1 LKILALSAFIIL
13 CFLMAT
19 NAPAQNQQI
28 PDPCDNAQTT
38 VDMGNCAG
46 AEYQKADEKL
56 NRVYKQLMA
65 SLEDREYESHLKT
78 AQQAWLKYRD
88 AHCDFEAFGNRGG
101 TIYPVVQRACLTT
114 MTRARTK
121 KIQAQME
128 QEDH

>member
-1 LKILALSAFIIL
+1 MKISALPALITL

-19 NAPAQNQQI
+19 NAPAQNQQT
-28 PDPCDNAQTT
+28 PDPCDNAQST

-46 AEYQKADEKL
+46 VEYQKADAEL

-78 AQQAWLKYRD
+78 AQQSWLKYRD

-101 TIYPVVQRACLTT
+101 TIYPVVRRSCLTT

-121 KIQAQME
+121 ELQEQME
-128 QEDH
+128 QHDH

>member
-1 LKILALSAFIIL
+1 MKISALSAFIIL

-19 NAPAQNQQI
+19 NTPAQNQQN
-28 PDPCDNAQTT
+28 PDPCDNAQST

-46 AEYQKADEKL
+46 VEYQKADAEL

-65 SLEDREYESHLKT
+65 SLEDREYEEALKT

-88 AHCDFEAFGNRGG
+88 AHCDFRAFQNRSG
-101 TIYPVVQRACLTT
+101 TIYTVVHRTCLTT

-121 KIQAQME
+121 ELQE
-128 QEDH
+128 QTEREGH